1 MGPEYVTYWNRASD
15 IMQETPWIEIGLGIS
30 TFLSAFILGGYRQY
44 KKLTKRKNDI
54 DWSVHTH
61 IHELLTELRVRTN
74 ASRSEILQFHNGE
87 YFSDG
92 VSMKK
97 ISTTHE
103 SVSSG
108 ISSDA
113 IRGALVTL
121 YLPILEKLESDR
133 PIITFTEEERPSFF
147 KNTLDLSNVYS
158 FVVIPL
164 RLHGSKNG
172 LIMLQWCDDDGY
184 STDNSEHIQ
193 KELFYYR
200 NTIETRLSHQL
211 KSNKA

>member
-1 MGPEYVTYWNRASD
+1 MDPEYVTYWNRASD
-15 IMQETPWIEIGLGIS
+15 IMQETPWIEIGLAIS
-30 TFLSAFILGGYRQY
+30 TFLGAFILGGYRQY

-61 IHELLTELRVRTN
+61 IHEFLTELRVRTN

-97 ISTTHE
+97 VSTTHE
-103 SVSSG
+103 SVSTG

-113 IRGALVTL
+113 INGALLTL
-121 YLPILEKLESDR
+121 YLPMLEKLDHDR
-133 PIITFTEEERPSFF
+133 PLIIFTEEERPSFF
-147 KNTLDLSNVYS
+147 KNTLDLANVYS
-158 FVVIPL
+158 YVVIPL
-164 RLHGSKNG
+164 RYSGSKNG

-184 STDNSEHIQ
+184 TTDNSEHIQ

-200 NTIETRLSHQL
+200 NIIETKLSNQL
-211 KSNKA
+211 KPDKA